1 MPEVSKPSIKEA
13 VYEAFMLKKPAS
25 FIHTNYGYSY
35 PAINRAKKRMDITLV
50 KFRKDDYIMQLER
63 ELHELRTKYNVK

>member
-1 MPEVSKPSIKEA
+1 MQKASKPTIKEA
-13 VYEAFMLKKPAS
+13 VYEAFTLSKPAS